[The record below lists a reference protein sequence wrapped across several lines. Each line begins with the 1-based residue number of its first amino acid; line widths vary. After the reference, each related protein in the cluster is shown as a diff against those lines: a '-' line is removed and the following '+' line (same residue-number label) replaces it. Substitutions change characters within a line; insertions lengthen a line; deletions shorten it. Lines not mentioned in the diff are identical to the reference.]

1 METINKP
8 KIFGVFNLLKI
19 DLYKNTPITTKEAYS
34 PMKFPKKR
42 SFIKR
47 RTRFKYKLEKSITK
61 ATARKE
67 TVSKKGILLLIA
79 ISKSRSTK

>member
-1 METINKP
+1 MKTVNKP

-34 PMKFPKKR
+34 PIKFPKMR

-47 RTRFKYKLEKSITK
+47 RAIFKYKLEKSITK
-61 ATARKE
+61 STARKE
-67 TVSKKGILLLIA
+67 TVNKKGILLLIA
-79 ISKSRSTK
+79 ISKSRSTR